1 MAVRGVVSQ
10 LWFFDPET
18 FDTAYNLQNYFING
32 RDLMGFGEVSD
43 YCNFQVSP
51 IATSSTSAKQSFSAV
66 FAGTA
71 SNIELVEDA
80 IERRLLV
87 NFVIWRWSD
96 TEGLENPSSFNEF
109 GSAFAQAASG
119 SSNFTTITL
128 QCETYSKTANADFPG
143 KKVPWQ
149 ILAPLSLR
157 RT

>member
-10 LWFFDPET
+10 LWFLDPET
-18 FDTAYNLQNYFING
+18 FDTAYNLQNYFIDG
-32 RDLMGFGEVSD
+32 RDLMGFGEISN
-43 YCNFQVSP
+43 YSSFQVSP

-71 SNIELVEDA
+71 SNIALVEDA

-87 NFVIWRWSD
+87 NFVIWRWSS
-96 TEGLENPSSFNEF
+96 TEGLENPSTVNEF

-128 QCETYSKTANADFPG
+128 QCETYSKTANADFPS

>member
-1 MAVRGVVSQ
+1 MAIRGVVSQ
-10 LWFFDPET
+10 LWFLDPET
-18 FDTAYNLQNYFING
+18 FDTAYNLQNYFVSG
-32 RDLMGFGEVSD
+32 RDLFGFGEISD

-51 IATSSTSAKQSFSAV
+51 ISTSSTSAKQSFKSI

-71 SNIELVEDA
+71 GNVDLVEDA
-80 IERRLLV
+80 IQRRLLV
-87 NFVIWRWSD
+87 NLIIWRWSS

-109 GSAFAQAASG
+109 GSAFAQASSG
-119 SSNFTTITL
+119 SSNFTTVTL